1 MRAALLLGAL
11 LVAGCN
17 QNDADQPAPA
27 ADAAPVAAE
36 ATPTEVEASTEPGIT
51 VTVDSVILVGA
62 VEGRG
67 TATTI
72 AFGRPKA
79 EVFAIMEAAGFAAPK
94 TSANDECGAGPMEF
108 AHFGPL
114 ELNFAEGKLAGWFVG
129 DKPGARDIA
138 TDEGVSVGSPG
149 ADFIARHGAKAIE
162 DSTLGNEYF
171 ADAGIGAFMAEG
183 SKPPVVESLYAGT
196 NCFFR

>member
-11 LVAGCN
+11 LVAGCS
-17 QNDADQPAPA
+17 QTDADQPPPT
-27 ADAAPVAAE
+27 ADAAPVASQS
-36 ATPTEVEASTEPGIT
+36 TPAAAEASTEPGVT
-51 VTVDSVILVGA
+51 VTAESVILVGA

-67 TATTI
+67 TSTTI

-79 EVFAIMEAAGFAAPK
+79 EVFAIMEAAGFVAPK

-108 AHFGPL
+108 AHYGPL
-114 ELNFAEGKLAGWFVG
+114 ELNFSDGKLAGWFVD
-129 DKPGARDIA
+129 DKLGAREIA

-149 ADFIARHGAKAIE
+149 ADFIARHGAKPIE
-162 DSTLGNEYF
+162 DSTLGTEYF
-171 ADAGIGAFMAEG
+171 ADAGIGAFMSEG